1 MVLEVFKPVFSVGFI
16 SFIFIASLNKIM
28 LKFLQWSIILVLSIT
43 KLMRD
48 VVQILYEKEKERYM
62 NDVLSTHGVIKTVW
76 WKITSTSV
84 LKCSTNLLLQVK
96 V

>member
-1 MVLEVFKPVFSVGFI
+1 
-16 SFIFIASLNKIM
+16 
-28 LKFLQWSIILVLSIT
+28 
-43 KLMRD
+43 MRD

-76 WKITSTSV
+76 CKITSTSV
-84 LKCSTNLLLQVK
+84 LKCSTYILLPVK